1 MYHTTGVGKLSE
13 TQKSKLRNGH
23 PVRIKSGSGNNL
35 HLTDPQIKKL
45 QSAHKKGAAYT
56 ITFHPEQAEKHG
68 EGFFGDIASKA
79 KKFAIS
85 TVKKNRDLINP
96 IIGRA
101 RSYAKSGIQKL
112 ADKANEKVDYY
123 TPEIEGEGVKR
134 RRGRP
139 KKGTG
144 VIGDVLKGLIG
155 VTGLGVGEG
164 VSMNASNTSILSS
177 VARIKKATRKKSS
190 KKIRKGKGV
199 IGDVLKNLI
208 GSTGLGVV
216 KPKRLQKEGKGVMSS
231 LLKAVAPA
239 IIDAASNAV
248 KGKVEGMGAK
258 KRKAGRPKGRGGGAL
273 FPAGNYG
280 PND

>member
-1 MYHTTGVGKLSE
+1 MYHSTGVGILSE
-13 TQKSKLRNGH
+13 SQKSKLRNGH
-23 PVRIKSGSGNNL
+23 PVRIKLGSGNTLN
-35 HLTDPQIKKL
+35 LTDQQIKKL

-68 EGFFGDIASKA
+68 SGFFGDIASKA
-79 KKFAIS
+79 KAFAKKQIIS
-85 TVKKNRDLINP
+85 NKDLLNP

-101 RSYAKSGIQKL
+101 RSYAKSGINSLSNKAKEKL
-112 ADKANEKVDYY
+112 EELASKANEKVDYY
-123 TPEIEGEGVKR
+123 TPDIQGEGVKR

-155 VTGLGVGEG
+155 VTGLGV
-164 VSMNASNTSILSS
+164 VKPKRL
-177 VARIKKATRKKSS
+177 KKE
-190 KKIRKGKGV
+190 GKGV
-199 IGDVLKNLI
+199 IGDVLKGLI
-208 GSTGLGVV
+208 SSTGLGVV
-216 KPKRLQKEGKGVMSS
+216 KPKRTRKGKGIMSS

-239 IIDAASNAV
+239 IIDAASNAA

-280 PND
+280 ASD

>member
-1 MYHTTGVGKLSE
+1 MYHSTGVGILSE
-13 TQKSKLRNGH
+13 SQKSKLRNGH
-23 PVRIKSGSGNNL
+23 PVRIKLGSGNTLN
-35 HLTDPQIKKL
+35 LTDQQIKKL

-79 KKFAIS
+79 KAFAKKQIIS
-85 TVKKNRDLINP
+85 NKDLLNP

-101 RSYAKSGIQKL
+101 RSYAKSGINSLSNKAKEKL
-112 ADKANEKVDYY
+112 EELASKANEKVDYY
-123 TPEIEGEGVKR
+123 TPDIQGEGVKR

-139 KKGTG
+139 TKGKG

-155 VTGLGVGEG
+155 VTGLGV
-164 VSMNASNTSILSS
+164 VKPKRL
-177 VARIKKATRKKSS
+177 KKE
-190 KKIRKGKGV
+190 GKGV
-199 IGDVLKNLI
+199 IGDVLKGLI

-216 KPKRLQKEGKGVMSS
+216 KPKRLKKEGKGIMSS

-239 IIDAASNAV
+239 IIDAASNAA
-248 KGKVEGMGAK
+248 KGKVEGMGR
-258 KRKAGRPKGRGGGAL
+258 KRKPGRPRGRGGGAL

-280 PND
+280 PGD

>member
-1 MYHTTGVGKLSE
+1 MEKAFLVIQL
-13 TQKSKLRNGH
+13 QK
-23 PVRIKSGSGNNL
+23 
-35 HLTDPQIKKL
+35 Q
-45 QSAHKKGAAYT
+45 
-56 ITFHPEQAEKHG
+56 
-68 EGFFGDIASKA
+68 

-139 KKGTG
+139 KKGEG
-144 VIGDVLKGLIG
+144 IIGDALKGLIG
-155 VTGLGVGEG
+155 M
-164 VSMNASNTSILSS
+164 S
-177 VARIKKATRKKSS
+177 
-190 KKIRKGKGV
+190 
-199 IGDVLKNLI
+199 
-208 GSTGLGVV
+208 GLGVV
-216 KPKRLQKEGKGVMSS
+216 QPKLLIAKRTRTEGKGVMSS

-239 IIDAASNAV
+239 IIDAAAGAV
-248 KGKVEGMGAK
+248 KGKVEGMGR
-258 KRKAGRPKGRGGGAL
+258 KRKAGRPRGRGGGAL

>member
-1 MYHTTGVGKLSE
+1 MYHSTGVQKLSE

-23 PVRIKSGSGNNL
+23 PVRIKQGSGNTL
-35 HLTDPQIKKL
+35 HLLDAQIKKL
-45 QSAHKKGAAYT
+45 QAAHKKGAAYT
-56 ITFHPEQAEKHG
+56 LTMHPEQAEKHG
-68 EGFFGDIASKA
+68 SGFFGDIASKA
-79 KKFAIS
+79 KAFAVS

-112 ADKANEKVDYY
+112 ADKANEKVDYF
-123 TPEIEGEGVKR
+123 TPDIQGEGVKR
-134 RRGRP
+134 CRGRP

-155 VTGLGVGEG
+155 VTGLGV
-164 VSMNASNTSILSS
+164 VKPKRL
-177 VARIKKATRKKSS
+177 
-190 KKIRKGKGV
+190 RKGKGV
-199 IGDVLKNLI
+199 IGDVLKGLI

-216 KPKRLQKEGKGVMSS
+216 KPKRLRKGKGIMSS

-239 IIDAASNAV
+239 IIDAASNAA
-248 KGKVEGMGAK
+248 KGQVATIGSGS
-258 KRKAGRPKGRGGGAL
+258 KRKAGRPRKGRGGGAL

>member
-1 MYHTTGVGKLSE
+1 MYHSTGVGILSE
-13 TQKSKLRNGH
+13 SQKSKLRNGH
-23 PVRIKSGSGNNL
+23 PVRIKLGSGNTLN
-35 HLTDPQIKKL
+35 LTDQQIKKL

-68 EGFFGDIASKA
+68 SGFFGDIATKA
-79 KKFAIS
+79 KAFAKKQIIS
-85 TVKKNRDLINP
+85 NKDLLNP
-96 IIGRA
+96 IINRV
-101 RSYAKSGIQKL
+101 KSGVHGGIDSLSNKAKAKL
-112 ADKANEKVDYY
+112 EELAAKANAKVDQFIQ
-123 TPEIEGEGVKR
+123 PIEGEGVKR

-155 VTGLGVGEG
+155 VTGLGV
-164 VSMNASNTSILSS
+164 VKPKR
-177 VARIKKATRKKSS
+177 V
-190 KKIRKGKGV
+190 RKGKGV
-199 IGDVLKNLI
+199 IGDVLKGLI

-216 KPKRLQKEGKGVMSS
+216 KPKRTRKGKGIMSS

-239 IIDAASNAV
+239 IIDAAAGAV
-248 KGKVEGMGAK
+248 KGKVEGMGR

-280 PND
+280 ASD